1 MLCVNMSIHVY
12 VSQTAGIQ
20 PLLAALPVKLSRS
33 RVDRERQRVQHATF
47 THYKHTQSHPCVA
60 SLPGIQRGWQARK
73 TQRTLCSQTYMYIHV
88 FKHLWL
94 AKRMNFGNAC
104 HHHSDIDECS
114 EGTSGCEQVCI
125 NNDGSYSCSCYAE
138 YALAPNLHICLG
150 MLMMLPSAPF
160 ASIQWC
166 SSLKSSKLI
175 PPQGWLLAMR
185 VTNWEQ

>member
-73 TQRTLCSQTYMYIHV
+73 TQRNLCSQTCLNMPRSEKVGASRQGDVQAASLREGGENAIH
-88 FKHLWL
+88 FAHQPS
-94 AKRMNFGNAC
+94 NFC
-104 HHHSDIDECS
+104 PPKSCI
-114 EGTSGCEQVCI
+114 SG
-125 NNDGSYSCSCYAE
+125 
-138 YALAPNLHICLG
+138 
-150 MLMMLPSAPF
+150 LMRITP
-160 ASIQWC
+160 
-166 SSLKSSKLI
+166 
-175 PPQGWLLAMR
+175 
-185 VTNWEQ
+185 